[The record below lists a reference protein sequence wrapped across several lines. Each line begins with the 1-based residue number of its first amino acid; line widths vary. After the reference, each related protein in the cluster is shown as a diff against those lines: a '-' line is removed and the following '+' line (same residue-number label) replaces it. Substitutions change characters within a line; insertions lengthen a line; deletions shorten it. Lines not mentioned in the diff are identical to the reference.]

1 MSAAPSLISDRPPR
15 ARHAIVFCADANY
28 MPFAAHAASQIAALH
43 PERDFDICLA
53 DAAEI
58 ALPETLAPLGLRRIR
73 LFPGDTFDQ
82 FDLDA
87 RRNHSTYF
95 RLLLPDLLGH
105 EYQSILYLDADIHV
119 EGGDF
124 GALLRADIGK
134 RPLAAVRDNPQWRTP
149 GRHAIDLKALG
160 LGNARYFNAG
170 VLLINTAHWRAAEVL
185 PRALDFGAR
194 YAGRMRRN
202 DQTLLNGVLKGDW
215 AELSPVWN
223 WQYSQRAQLFEAMTS
238 ANILHF
244 IGPTKPWNALPG
256 RLPPRFGRELAR
268 FLDVYFPERR
278 IEVPVGPRPDQ
289 MGKML
294 VRHFLSRRRMARYL
308 ARFPTETS
316 VLA

>member
-119 EGGDF
+119 EGGISARCYALTSESARSPQCAIIRN
-124 GALLRADIGK
+124 GAHPDGMRLIS
-134 RPLAAVRDNPQWRTP
+134 RPLALAMRATSMPEFCLSTRRTGARPKCCRERSISVRDTP
-149 GRHAIDLKALG
+149 
-160 LGNARYFNAG
+160 
-170 VLLINTAHWRAAEVL
+170 AEC
-185 PRALDFGAR
+185 G
-194 YAGRMRRN
+194 
-202 DQTLLNGVLKGDW
+202 
-215 AELSPVWN
+215 
-223 WQYSQRAQLFEAMTS
+223 AMT
-238 ANILHF
+238 
-244 IGPTKPWNALPG
+244 
-256 RLPPRFGRELAR
+256 
-268 FLDVYFPERR
+268 
-278 IEVPVGPRPDQ
+278 RPC
-289 MGKML
+289 
-294 VRHFLSRRRMARYL
+294 STAC
-308 ARFPTETS
+308 
-316 VLA
+316 